1 MISKIKDFLK
11 KPFLTSII
19 ILSGGSLLA
28 QGINFACSMIMA
40 REYSKDAIGYYTYI
54 LSIVTM
60 FSTVI
65 NGRYDVPIVSSEDE
79 KETWSLV
86 KCSYYISIFVSTIV
100 TVGAYLAYG
109 MKNSNF
115 GGDTFLLL
123 FVFPMLVIYGLINI
137 LNGYNN
143 RYAEYKLISSA
154 YLIRTAFQNV
164 FTIGLGIISPSAFN
178 LLLSQTIGLTFG
190 IKKQCKKLIPNLG
203 KIKAVSIGE
212 MKTTLK
218 KYKAQPLVSV
228 PSSFINAL
236 SYSSISLFVGN
247 LFGMDL
253 LAMYSISVRVLGI
266 PLGIFSTNI
275 AKIHLK
281 DASDEIE
288 QCGNFGK
295 CTLKMIGFSTILSA
309 LMVLFLMLLAP
320 VLFGLLYGESWAE
333 SGAYVQILAPM
344 FGLRL
349 IVGAVGFSFIIA
361 NKQKQE
367 LFYQILL
374 FVGMAVLAMISS
386 LCSWNIKQFL
396 IAISI
401 CYSVIYL
408 LELLQIIKCSKV
420 VVNQI

>member
-1 MISKIKDFLK
+1 MISKIKNFLK

-28 QGINFACSMIMA
+28 QGINFVCSMIMT

-86 KCSYYISIFVSTIV
+86 KCSFYISLFVSAVVTIV
-100 TVGAYLAYG
+100 TYIAYG
-109 MKNSNF
+109 LKNSDF
-115 GGDTFLLL
+115 GGNTFLLL

-143 RYAEYKLISSA
+143 KYAEYKLISSA
-154 YLIRTAFQNV
+154 YLVRTVFQNI
-164 FTIGLGIISPSAFN
+164 FTIGLGVISPSAFN
-178 LLLSQTIGLTFG
+178 LLLSQTIGLGFG
-190 IKKQCKKLIPNLG
+190 IKRQCKKLIPNL
-203 KIKAVSIGE
+203 KEIKAVSVGE
-212 MKTTLK
+212 MKSTLK
-218 KYKAQPLVSV
+218 KYIAQPLVSV

-247 LFGMDL
+247 LFGMNL

-281 DASDEIE
+281 DASDEID
-288 QCGNFGK
+288 QNGNFKK
-295 CTLKMIGFSTILSA
+295 CTLKMIGFSAVLSS

-320 VLFGLLYGESWAE
+320 ILFGLLYGEDWIE
-333 SGAYVQILAPM
+333 SGVYVQILAP
-344 FGLRL
+344 
-349 IVGAVGFSFIIA
+349 
-361 NKQKQE
+361 
-367 LFYQILL
+367 
-374 FVGMAVLAMISS
+374 
-386 LCSWNIKQFL
+386 
-396 IAISI
+396 
-401 CYSVIYL
+401 
-408 LELLQIIKCSKV
+408 
-420 VVNQI
+420 

>member
-1 MISKIKDFLK
+1 
-11 KPFLTSII
+11 
-19 ILSGGSLLA
+19 
-28 QGINFACSMIMA
+28 
-40 REYSKDAIGYYTYI
+40 
-54 LSIVTM
+54 M

-86 KCSYYISIFVSTIV
+86 KCSFYISLFVSAVVTIV
-100 TVGAYLAYG
+100 TYIAYG
-109 MKNSNF
+109 LKNSDF
-115 GGDTFLLL
+115 GGNTFLLL

-143 RYAEYKLISSA
+143 KYAEYKLISSA
-154 YLIRTAFQNV
+154 YLVRTVFQNI
-164 FTIGLGIISPSAFN
+164 FTIGLGVISPSAFN
-178 LLLSQTIGLTFG
+178 LLLSQTIGLGFG
-190 IKKQCKKLIPNLG
+190 IKRQCKKLIPNL
-203 KIKAVSIGE
+203 KEIKAVSVGE
-212 MKTTLK
+212 MKSTLK
-218 KYKAQPLVSV
+218 KYIAQPLVSV

-247 LFGMDL
+247 LFGMNL

-281 DASDEIE
+281 DASDEID
-288 QCGNFGK
+288 QNGNFKK
-295 CTLKMIGFSTILSA
+295 CTLKMIGFSAVLSS

-320 VLFGLLYGESWAE
+320 ILFGLLYGEDWIE
-333 SGAYVQILAPM
+333 SGVYVQILAPM

-349 IVGAVGFSFIIA
+349 IVGAVGFSFILA

-374 FVGMAVLAMISS
+374 FVGMAVLAIISS
-386 LCSWNIKQFL
+386 LCNWNIKQFL
-396 IAISI
+396 ISISI
-401 CYSVIYL
+401 CYSLIYL
-408 LELLQIIKCSKV
+408 LELLQIIKCSKAMV
-420 VVNQI
+420 KQI